1 MPAGAFE
8 GLSAESGR
16 EVDFGVVVTEE
27 RDTQMRFLSSTGSI
41 SEELLPR
48 QVESLGWVL
57 GKILGGM
64 DKS

>member
-1 MPAGAFE
+1 MPAAAFG

-16 EVDFGVVVTEE
+16 EVDFGVVGTEE
-27 RDTQMRFLSSTGSI
+27 RDTQTQFLTSTASI
-41 SEELLPR
+41 SEQLLLR

-57 GKILGGM
+57 GKIFRGT